1 VSSPSRRGAVLII
14 RVWFE
19 GDPPSELRARVVEVV
34 DPPINERTVATVA
47 TAGDLNDA
55 VRSWIETLAPQ

>member
-1 VSSPSRRGAVLII
+1 VSAPTRRGAVLII

-19 GDPPSELRARVVEVV
+19 GDPPSEIRARIVEVV

-47 TAGDLNDA
+47 SAEDLNDA
-55 VRSWIETLAPQ
+55 VRSWIEKLAPQ